1 MKMNET
7 YVLRQCGTAE
17 LPAAALPA
25 GAKVFEI
32 PLLGVSAADTTVIGF
47 LVRRAQLCDAIRH
60 YRSCCF

>member
-17 LPAAALPA
+17 LPAAAIPA

-47 LVRRAQLCDAIRH
+47 LVRRALLCDPTGHRC
-60 YRSCCF
+60 SCWL